1 MRYLR
6 YLALLGILTLPVAFS
21 QAQVAVGVRVGP
33 GYVGPALGYARTATM
48 DIILTRVRLMDTMVG
63 RDGSR
68 AVSSSA
74 QGPGITATTG
84 GVGVIGLAM
93 ATTDGDGTA
102 TTVAA
107 TTGPVPTDTTEAV
120 GLVIAGVTRA
130 PRWAAAFM
138 AVADAVKRP
147 SELAGRTADGKCCQ
161 PFLFPHS
168 WNASA
173 LAADGIKLRSKSL
186 RGWGGGK

>member
-1 MRYLR
+1 
-6 YLALLGILTLPVAFS
+6 
-21 QAQVAVGVRVGP
+21 
-33 GYVGPALGYARTATM
+33 M
-48 DIILTRVRLMDTMVG
+48 DIILTRVRLMDTMG

-68 AVSSSA
+68 AVSSLA
-74 QGPGITATTG
+74 QGRGITATTG
-84 GVGVIGLAM
+84 QAGVTGLAM
-93 ATTDGDGTA
+93 ATTDADGTA
-102 TTVAA
+102 ITVAA